1 MKKFLL
7 LSLLILAA
15 CNQAALPETKVD
27 SETPEARTSRLLSD
41 ETLEV
46 NFQVDPAKDQ
56 LATLSTSPFSTQAVD
71 IDLQSSSKGLVDK
84 DGTRYLYGTFD
95 ITNTSGETL
104 ENLSFYALSTART
117 LGGTAMSNLL
127 DANNQAV
134 TDPTFARTI
143 LPTHRTRNNSGTL
156 VVKADEADFQGY
168 SAAQVAQVQ
177 DQLGVGRNVLDYGF
191 TARNEAGMRPIAPG
205 KKGSVTFA
213 IKFPYEPSDSADYPF
228 SFTLSFA
235 IVDDAARQ
243 VTRSAE
249 ENPDSAN
256 DVCRRAQEVGA
267 GRVVVIGNEP
277 SGAPCDLVRLNDIKV
292 ATATGTLP
300 AKYLLGEGPGAAIPD
315 LQVSDTRL
323 VYTEQN
329 GNESAQTLTL
339 RNFGS
344 GALTVSSLNL
354 SSDADFS
361 IASAA
366 LPLTLQPGQT
376 SDVSVTFA
384 PSSLGP
390 KGARLEI
397 QSNDPDSPD
406 MSVTLRGLSVKGTG
420 GSNEPSL
427 QWILD
432 TLEID
437 IDAGDPDPSNNVMP
451 TRDLL
456 GDEVKAQRFAKAGS
470 GPVTVET
477 LAVFGPDASNPV
489 TTFGW
494 YEAGD
499 ANSITDLFSVTN
511 SPKSN
516 AQRLLP
522 PVEGS
527 TSFDPGSKEFGIVS
541 SWPFFNNRKLYSED
555 ALNTFSGAVPHH
567 VRAYPL
573 PGADNAFVIATEEH
587 VSGFDYQDI
596 VVILRNVK
604 PVALPEPVG
613 CAPISTL
620 LCNEVAVSLPYNL
633 TFDGNEG
640 KLEDKNGV
648 GTGFTVVD
656 APSSPLTTPS
666 NPQLPGYEPSKLS
679 VANGSL
685 TITTTKGIQYVEPS
699 TSSETNSQVNALG
712 VGVDGGAKLR
722 IETTL
727 TDVSF
732 PNTNQYQQAGLWFG
746 LDEDNYAKLV
756 VLNRG
761 NGQAGIQ
768 LAREENAVLGNDDQ
782 LDSALLNLNSKDVK
796 LILELDPTILQAA
809 ASYSVDGGAET
820 VFANLELSETLF
832 AGQTIGS
839 DTVSFAGLFATH
851 RRATSAMT
859 FTFADFSIEQPK
871 TLAPSGTLS
880 LENRDWTS
888 EQISAEAKGHF
899 DNWLAFNR
907 ITSDKDDPR
916 THDTVT
922 LRLNND
928 SNEVLKVSSL
938 TLVNNTNNAAGLA
951 AYSLPNGEAPSVE
964 NPLEIAAGSFYDLSV
979 AFTYPRASGRNEVVR
994 AQLLIGSS
1002 DADTPTRTVQ
1012 LGGSWQIQEE
1022 GGNEPNVA
1030 EIVRAFGFGTTILN
1044 PGEKLNNQGRIE
1056 AIGEE
1061 VLSPFWNRADTSEP
1075 VYVRQLAAYHTCCS
1089 NTANVFLQPDINSGN
1104 TTKFFTHNGK
1114 DAQSFLPLI
1123 SGSSS
1128 KPAQGTKTPPNT
1140 RFGFKSDPEW
1150 SDPSRNRVGPDDCSA
1165 GRDTCG
1171 HHMRFWPVRDLDGN
1185 LVPNAYLMV
1194 MDYAGINY
1202 DFNDNVY
1209 FISNVKPAQ

>member
-15 CNQAALPETKVD
+15 CNQAALPETNVD
-27 SETPEARTSRLLSD
+27 NETPEGRTNRLLSH

-46 NFQVDPAKDQ
+46 NLQVNPKTGQ
-56 LATLSTSPFSTQAVD
+56 LETLSTSSLGAQAAP
-71 IDLQSSSKGLVDK
+71 INLQPSSKGLVDK
-84 DGTRYLYGTFD
+84 GGVRYLYGTFD
-95 ITNTSGETL
+95 VTNTSSETL
-104 ENLSFYALSTART
+104 ENLSFYALSTTRT

-127 DANNQAV
+127 DANSQAV
-134 TDPTFARTI
+134 TDPAFARTI
-143 LPTHRTRNNSGTL
+143 LPTHRMRDNSGIL

-191 TARNEAGMRPIAPG
+191 SARNEAGTRPIAPG

-243 VTRSAE
+243 ITRSAE
-249 ENPDSAN
+249 ESPNSAN

-277 SGAPCDLVRLNDIKV
+277 SSAPCDLVRLGDIKV

-300 AKYLLGEGPGAAIPD
+300 AKYLLGDGPGAAIPD
-315 LQVSDTRL
+315 LQVSETRL

-329 GNESAQTLTL
+329 GGESAQTLTL

-344 GALTVSSLNL
+344 GALTVSSLDL
-354 SSDADFS
+354 SSDADFR

-366 LPLTLQPGQT
+366 LPLTLQPGQM
-376 SDVSVTFA
+376 SDVSVTFT

-390 KGARLEI
+390 KGARLDI
-397 QSNDPDSPD
+397 QSSDADSPNI
-406 MSVTLRGLSVKGTG
+406 SVSLRGLSVKGTG

-432 TLEID
+432 ALD
-437 IDAGDPDPSNNVMP
+437 IDVNAGDPDPSNNAVP
-451 TRDLL
+451 TSDLL
-456 GDEVKAQRFAKAGS
+456 GDEVKAQRFVKAGS
-470 GPVTVET
+470 GLVTVET
-477 LAVFGPDASNPV
+477 LAVFGPDRNSPV

-499 ANSITDLFSVTN
+499 ASSITDLFDVTN

-522 PVEGS
+522 PVEGD

-555 ALNTFSGAVPHH
+555 TLNTFSGAVPHH
-567 VRAYPL
+567 VRVYPL
-573 PGADNAFVIATEEH
+573 PGEDNAFVIATEEH
-587 VSGFDYQDI
+587 ISGFDYQDI

-613 CAPISTL
+613 CAPISPL
-620 LCNEVAVSLPYNL
+620 LCNEIAVSLPYNL
-633 TFDGNEG
+633 TFSGNEG

-648 GTGFTVVD
+648 GTGFTMVD

-679 VANGSL
+679 VANGDL
-685 TITTTKGIQYVEPS
+685 TFTTTKGIQYVEPS
-699 TSSETNSQVNALG
+699 TSSDTNSQVNALG
-712 VGVDGGAKLR
+712 VGVDASTKLR

-727 TDVSF
+727 ADLSF
-732 PNTNQYQQAGLWFG
+732 PSSAQYQQAGLWFG
-746 LDEDNYAKLV
+746 LDEDNYVKLAV
-756 VLNRG
+756 I
-761 NGQAGIQ
+761 NGSGDQDFVQ
-768 LAREENAVLGNDDQ
+768 FAREANAVMTDDDQ
-782 LDSALLNLNSKDVK
+782 VNSAQFGANGRNVK
-796 LILELDPTILQAA
+796 LTLELDPATRQAT
-809 ASYSVDGGAET
+809 ASYSVDGGEA
-820 VFANLELSETLF
+820 VRFGSLELPETLF
-832 AGQTIGS
+832 AGQAVGG
-839 DTVSFAGLFATH
+839 DTVSFAGIFATH

-859 FTFADFSIEQPK
+859 FSFTDFSVEQPK
-871 TLAPSGTLS
+871 TLEPSGTLS

-907 ITSDKDDPR
+907 ITSDQDNPR
-916 THDTVT
+916 FHDEVT
-922 LRLNND
+922 LRLKNPSD
-928 SNEVLKVSSL
+928 EVLKVSSL
-938 TLVNNTNNAAGLA
+938 ILANNTNNAAGLA

-964 NPLEIAAGSFYDLSV
+964 NPLEIAAKSFYDLTV
-979 AFTYPRASGRNEVVR
+979 AFTYPRTSGSNEVVR

-1002 DADTPTRTVQ
+1002 DPITPNRTVQ

-1022 GGNEPNVA
+1022 GGNEPNVE

-1056 AIGEE
+1056 TIGEE
-1061 VLSPFWNRADTSEP
+1061 VLSPFWERADESRP

-1089 NTANVFLQPDINSGN
+1089 NTASVYLQPDIDSGN
-1104 TTKFFTHNGK
+1104 TAKFFTHNGK
-1114 DAQSFLPLI
+1114 DAQSFLPLM
-1123 SGSSS
+1123 SGSNS

-1150 SDPSRNRVGPDDCSA
+1150 SDPRRNNKSKDDCSA
-1165 GRDTCG
+1165 GSGTCG
-1171 HHMRFWPVRDLDGN
+1171 HHMRFWPVRDLNGA
-1185 LVPNAYLMV
+1185 LVPDAYLMV